1 LSATRVSTAEMIC
14 GVYTPMK
21 KTRANAYIVIVYL
34 PVPNRYTH
42 TGLYVLLARVIARF
56 MDI

>member
-1 LSATRVSTAEMIC
+1 MIC